1 MTEYGSKA
9 DFQKYAISNIGLNEA
24 AIKEWE
30 VNNSMTPYI
39 LEETQFRATQID
51 IFSRLMRDRII
62 WLSGPVTDVVAT
74 VIQAQLMYLDL
85 SDVGPIN
92 LYLDTPGGS
101 VKAGLGIV
109 DVMNYV
115 TADVLTLNA
124 GMCASMGS
132 ILLGAGAKGKRRTL
146 PHSRV
151 MLHQVSGGAEGNIQ
165 DMEITIEEAK
175 KYNDELFK
183 LLGSYT
189 DKTAKQVLKDSQRD
203 YWLTAN
209 EAVNY
214 GIVDEIIT
222 KRPVKK

>member
-1 MTEYGSKA
+1 MTQYGTKA
-9 DFQKYAISNIGLNEA
+9 DFNKFAISNIGLNEA
-24 AIKEWE
+24 AIKQWE

-85 SDVGPIN
+85 QEERPIQ

-109 DVMNYV
+109 DAMNYIKTDVV
-115 TADVLTLNA
+115 TFNT

-132 ILLGAGAKGKRRTL
+132 ILLGAGTKGKRGAL
-146 PHSRV
+146 PHSKV
-151 MLHQVSGGAEGNIQ
+151 MLHHVSGGAEGNLQ
-165 DMEITIEEAK
+165 DMEISIKEAK
-175 KYNDELFK
+175 KYNAELFD

-189 DKTAKQVLKDSQRD
+189 GKTAKQVLKDSQRD
-203 YWLTAN
+203 YWLTAK
-209 EAVNY
+209 EALDY
-214 GIVDEIIT
+214 GIIDTIIE
-222 KRPVKK
+222 KRK